1 MKLHKLVNKYEIRYD
16 DVMDTS
22 IVGEK
27 MKILLHSDKQKQ
39 IAKSGVG
46 RAIIHQQQALY
57 MNHVAFTTNPKDK
70 DYDIIHI
77 NTIFPESY
85 HMAKKAKRLGKK
97 VIYHAHS
104 TEEDFQNSFL
114 LSNQVAPVFK
124 SWLCKCYGSAD
135 LIVTP
140 TPYSKRLLEN
150 YHLNK
155 PIVAISNG
163 IDLNY
168 YKQDEK
174 ASKRFREQY
183 GFREDDKVIMSVGL
197 YIERKGIIDFV
208 ELAKRFPQYKFIWFG
223 YTNLNTVPVNVKE
236 AVETKLDNLFFP
248 GYIPRSEVRD
258 AYLGADLFLFMT
270 HEETEGIVLLEALA
284 AKIPTLVRDIPIYED
299 WFEDGK
305 DVYKAKTMDEFE
317 TKIEGIL
324 ENKLPN
330 LTEEGYKMAKE
341 RDIKEVGKQLKQ
353 VYEYVYYDLDC
364 EDDKKVKTKKVRR

>member
-1 MKLHKLVNKYEIRYD
+1 
-16 DVMDTS
+16 
-22 IVGEK
+22 

-46 RAIIHQQQALY
+46 RAMIHQQQALGLNDVEY
-57 MNHVAFTTNPKDK
+57 TTDPKCK

-85 HMAKKAKRLGKK
+85 RMAKKARRMGKK

-124 SWLCKCYGSAD
+124 TWLCKCYGSAD
-135 LIVTP
+135 LIITP

-150 YHLNK
+150 YNLNK

-163 IDLNY
+163 IDLSY
-168 YKQDEK
+168 YQQDEE
-174 ASKRFREQY
+174 AATRFREKY
-183 GFREDDKVIMSVGL
+183 GFKKEDKIIMSVGL
-197 YIERKGIIDFV
+197 YIERKGICDFV
-208 ELAKRFPQYKFIWFG
+208 ELAKRFPQYQFIWFG
-223 YTNLNTVPVNVKE
+223 YTNLNTVPANIKE
-236 AVETKLDNLFFP
+236 AVQTKLDNLHFP

-284 AKIPTLVRDIPIYED
+284 SKIPTLVRDIPIYEG

-305 DVYKAKTMDEFE
+305 NIYKATTMEEFE
-317 TKIEGIL
+317 QKISGIL
-324 ENKLPN
+324 EHQLPD
-330 LTEEGYKMAKE
+330 LTQEGYKVAQE
-341 RDIKEVGKQLKQ
+341 RDIKAVGKQLKE
-353 VYEYVYYDLDC
+353 VYEYVLTHFND
-364 EDDKKVKTKKVRR
+364 EEETKVK